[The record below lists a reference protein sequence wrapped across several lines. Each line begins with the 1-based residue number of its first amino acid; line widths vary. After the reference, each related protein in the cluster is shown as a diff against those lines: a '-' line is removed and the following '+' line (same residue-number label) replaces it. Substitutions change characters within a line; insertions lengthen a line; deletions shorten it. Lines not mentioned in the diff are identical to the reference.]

1 MYVCACAVARSLVV
15 SYHCLVRCA
24 LDSYVRTP
32 HSPARAARRQGVVQ
46 LLYCTTPSRRAAPR
60 RSHGPTPGPELHTS
74 PTFHHGATEER
85 KTSIQR
91 LEGEKL
97 VPRVLDLTIKY
108 DSLDPV
114 QGAVFIRLPDPVP
127 RRLDHG
133 VTGLIAVSRE
143 LEPGRARAAQ
153 DLPHNDGHPYTRY
166 PIL

>member
-1 MYVCACAVARSLVV
+1 MCACAVARSLVV

-24 LDSYVRTP
+24 LDSYVLLTR
-32 HSPARAARRQGVVQ
+32 RRARRGA
-46 LLYCTTPSRRAAPR
+46 TPLPR
-60 RSHGPTPGPELHTS
+60 RSHGPSPGPELHTS